1 MYNISKSIHFVSVPV
16 RALASGKNRQ
26 PGDIPG
32 RYRRCMHQV
41 VMLRVKASH
50 WETGKA
56 ANDDDSPSEGASQ
69 KTCLRVYASP
79 TMYWGGS
86 IFVLREFGRNN
97 D

>member
-1 MYNISKSIHFVSVPV
+1 
-16 RALASGKNRQ
+16 L
-26 PGDIPG
+26 
-32 RYRRCMHQV
+32 
-41 VMLRVKASH
+41 VKASH